1 MKLSWSLLPVL
12 VLAACERNEGSTEAK
27 APAASPANAAPA
39 AANTEAPV
47 APPRNGAPEAQ
58 EKPGAAPAEGTTA
71 TEPAP
76 PAKVA
81 GKALAAEAEF
91 QTVKGIELDGEA
103 RFEETPEGVRIVV
116 EVEDAPPGKRGVHIH
131 QFADCSDI
139 AGQSMGSHFA
149 PRKHP
154 HGLPTQTERHLG
166 DLGNIEVGK
175 DGKGRLEIVVPEA
188 NLRPGDSLSFVNRA
202 IVIHQGEDKGTQPT
216 GGAGKPIACGVI
228 RPD

>member
-1 MKLSWSLLPVL
+1 RPDLAGRGSTRGTWALPSRPVSRIRDPLVRLLSSGSWRCAFFARPGFPYEADPVQWPCPARQRSFSRSRRNGTVLAARHSGMKSMKLSWSLLPVL

-139 AGQSMGSHFA
+139 AGQ
-149 PRKHP
+149 
-154 HGLPTQTERHLG
+154 
-166 DLGNIEVGK
+166 
-175 DGKGRLEIVVPEA
+175 
-188 NLRPGDSLSFVNRA
+188 
-202 IVIHQGEDKGTQPT
+202 
-216 GGAGKPIACGVI
+216 
-228 RPD
+228 